1 MKIGKLGRLMI
12 LGIILITSCSKKDE
26 STKLESRDGIWQV
39 KNISGGFTGIDD
51 EYETGVITWTFNNQ
65 ILTVENNENQGYIY
79 SGFESGTYNYTVSE
93 IDGINYIMINNAE
106 FGSYTLSRNKLIID
120 QNITK
125 SGTGVDKFILEF
137 NR

>member
-1 MKIGKLGRLMI
+1 MKIGQLGQLMI
-12 LGIILITSCSKKDE
+12 LGIVLFISCSKQDE

-39 KNISGGFTGIDD
+39 KNISGGFAGIDD

-65 ILTVENNENQGYIY
+65 ILTVENNENQGHIF

-93 IDGINYIMINNAE
+93 IDGINYIIINNAE
-106 FGSYTLSRNKLIID
+106 FGSYTLSRNELIID
-120 QNITK
+120 QNIKK
-125 SGTGVDKFILEF
+125 SGTGADRFILQF